1 VEIAKVSF
9 VVHPTKPEAARMRV
23 EIEEVLA
30 QRGITVDDES
40 PDLVLALGG
49 DGTMLHAAHA
59 AHAAK
64 APLLGVNFG
73 SLGYLPEVDAG
84 KELDALQRVLEG
96 DYRLEQRM
104 MLDCRVASDGQEV
117 SLVGLNEVLVE
128 RTARHRL
135 VRLEVDVSG
144 EHLATF
150 NADGVIVATP
160 TGSTAYALSAGGP
173 IISPRAEALV
183 IVPVSPHMMF
193 SRSVVLAP
201 DDEVTIRVDESA
213 PVASLSLDGTL
224 GRNLQ
229 PGDVVIARRHE
240 RPLQLVR
247 LSGPDFLER
256 LRRKL
261 ELPS

>member
-1 VEIAKVSF
+1 MA
-9 VVHPTKPEAARMRV
+9 TARCF
-23 EIEEVLA
+23 
-30 QRGITVDDES
+30 S
-40 PDLVLALGG
+40 
-49 DGTMLHAAHA
+49 AAHA

-84 KELDALQRVLEG
+84 EEMGALKRVLEG
-96 DYRLEQRM
+96 DYRLEERM
-104 MLDCRVASDGQEV
+104 MLDCRVTSDGEEAHM
-117 SLVGLNEVLVE
+117 VGLNEVLVE
-128 RTARHRL
+128 RSARHRV

-193 SRSVVLAP
+193 SRPVVLAP
-201 DDEVTIRVDESA
+201 DDEVTIRVDEIGAGRLAIAGRDARPEPPAGRCRHCPPSRAPTSA
-213 PVASLSLDGTL
+213 REAVRDPTSSSGC
-224 GRNLQ
+224 GESSNSR
-229 PGDVVIARRHE
+229 PE
-240 RPLQLVR
+240 RPR
-247 LSGPDFLER
+247 RGGPRIGLGARIGARCGDSVMVAQTRPFR
-256 LRRKL
+256 
-261 ELPS
+261 PGHP

>member
-1 VEIAKVSF
+1 
-9 VVHPTKPEAARMRV
+9 VHPTKPEAARMRD

-30 QRGITVDDES
+30 QRGITVDDAS

-49 DGTMLHAAHA
+49 DGTMLRAAHA

-84 KELDALQRVLEG
+84 EELGALKRVLEG

-104 MLDCRVASDGQEV
+104 MLDCRVTSDGQEV

-128 RTARHRL
+128 RSARHRL

-150 NADGVIVATP
+150 NADGVIIATP

-193 SRSVVLAP
+193 SRPVVLAP
-201 DDEVTIRVDESA
+201 DDEVTIRVDEMA
-213 PVASLSLDGTL
+213 PVASLSLDGTH

-240 RPLQLVR
+240 RPLHLVR
-247 LSGPDFLER
+247 LSGPGFLER

-261 ELPS
+261 EFPS

>member
-1 VEIAKVSF
+1 
-9 VVHPTKPEAARMRV
+9 MRV

-49 DGTMLHAAHA
+49 DGTMLHAAR
-59 AHAAK
+59 
-64 APLLGVNFG
+64 APLTRPRLLCSASISAPSAICPKLTRGEELG
-73 SLGYLPEVDAG
+73 
-84 KELDALQRVLEG
+84 ALQRVLEG

-104 MLDCRVASDGQEV
+104 MLDCRVASDGKEV